1 MILKRLY
8 FLLMLGA
15 STAALVGCGGG
26 SGIDAQPQPQQPC
39 QGADASSDDC
49 LPPPPDPCE
58 ADPTLPECIADKI
71 SISSPAANSLWAKP
85 EMNLIVSFDGS
96 APADLALTLNGKD
109 VLASAT
115 IEDDQAVIKGT
126 DIETLLV
133 HGDNTFEAKAGK
145 EAEKVLFIYDLKA
158 PHIIVTT
165 AVEVETGAVQQNSS
179 DILKVSGIVRDV
191 APIAAVTINDMP
203 ATVTN
208 GEFVVNVP
216 VSDIY
221 RVSATDSNDQ
231 SSNISFAAPQ
241 HMFDPALALQINNS
255 IFRLLQPIVNDVV
268 ANFDSAALLDPAQR
282 IPLGNN
288 EIALTRLD
296 IDKGGEPAIDMH
308 FLPTDSQQLVIEVN
322 VQLPLTGMGLSV
334 YSGTRPAPIL
344 NMDMDI
350 ADIDVSLQ
358 LAVSSDELNQLKLGL
373 ASGTPFDLALGNITI
388 NQLDILCNGDQ
399 QCVSLANAASSLFSN
414 TAFRNALVG
423 MINQNLGPA
432 LATALADMEF
442 PNAPLGVPFDL
453 NGDGTRDT
461 LLSID
466 FMPSLFD
473 TDAQGNGYVEMAGR
487 LYVAND
493 DLPETYKGTL
503 GSVYVDAGPVPAF
516 ASTTDSGK
524 EYDLGIAL
532 PANFLNQAFL
542 SLYQSGVMSTIGLQI
557 KPSDLGNMG
566 TLLGAVGVDAT
577 DDMRMRLVM
586 NAVPYMLLSHDNL
599 AEGRTTGIAMH
610 MDNVY
615 IYMDVKKAGES
626 DFSTLVGMVADIT
639 ANLELGIDAENY
651 IDLGVQ
657 NLVNMDVVS
666 ILPVGIGAPGNPLA
680 ALMTPAIIESQIGPA
695 VSTLLKVDTIPAML
709 KKTSEIAITMAESS
723 NVPFQ
728 LPLNMGVILRE
739 FSVDSSDAYMVLK
752 IDLLSDEEVQN
763 SEENVPII
771 VNVSKRPDPVPE
783 PEPEPEPEE
792 EVPAE

>member
-1 MILKRLY
+1 MMLKRLY

-26 SGIDAQPQPQQPC
+26 NGIDAQPSPQQPC
-39 QGADASSDDC
+39 QGDDASSDGC
-49 LPPPPDPCE
+49 LPPPPNPCE
-58 ADPTLPECIADKI
+58 ADPTLPECITDKI

-85 EMNLIVSFDGS
+85 EMNLIVTFDGG
-96 APADLALTLNGKD
+96 APSDLALTLNGKD
-109 VLASAT
+109 VMASAT

-126 DIETLLV
+126 DVETLLV

-165 AVEVETGAVQQNSS
+165 AVEAETGAVQQNPG
-179 DILKVSGIVRDV
+179 DTVKVSGIVRDV
-191 APIAAVTINDMP
+191 APIAAVTINDVA

-208 GEFVVNVP
+208 GEFVVEVP
-216 VSDIY
+216 FSDIY

-231 SSNISFAAPQ
+231 SSSISFAAPQ

-268 ANFDSAALLDPAQR
+268 ANFDAAALVDPAQR

-334 YSGTRPAPIL
+334 YSGTRAAPIL
-344 NMDMDI
+344 DMDMDI
-350 ADIDVSLQ
+350 ADIDVTLQ

-388 NQLDILCNGDQ
+388 NQLDILCNDQ

-414 TAFRNALVG
+414 AAFRNALVG

-453 NGDGTRDT
+453 NGDGVRDT

-466 FMPSLFD
+466 FVPSLFD
-473 TDAQGNGYVEMAGR
+473 TDAQGNGYIEMAGR
-487 LYVAND
+487 LYVANE
-493 DLPETYKGTL
+493 DLPETYKGAL

-542 SLYQSGVMSTIGLQI
+542 SLYQSGVMSTIAAPM
-557 KPSDLGNMG
+557 KPSDLGDMG
-566 TLLGAVGVDAT
+566 TLLGAVGVEAT

-586 NAVPYMLLSHDNL
+586 NSVPYMLLSHDNL
-599 AEGRTTGIAMH
+599 ADGRTTGIGMH
-610 MDNVY
+610 LDNVT
-615 IYMDVKKAGES
+615 IYMDVRKAGES
-626 DFSTLVGMVADIT
+626 SYSTLIGMIADIT

-651 IDLGVQ
+651 IDLGVE

-666 ILPVGIGAPGNPLA
+666 VLPEGVGAPSHPFSA
-680 ALMTPAIIESQIGPA
+680 AVTPAVIESQIGPA
-695 VSTLLKVDTIPAML
+695 VSTLLKVETIPAML

-739 FSVDSSDAYMVLK
+739 FSVDSSDGYMVLK

-771 VNVSKRPDPVPE
+771 IDVSKRPDPAPEPVPE
-783 PEPEPEPEE
+783 EQVPEE
-792 EVPAE
+792 EVQAE